1 MHNNRKFAN
10 LHSENSFY
18 FEVGK
23 YFAEERLYNTF
34 SLSYLLLIIGKYKN
48 LCKIYEDI
56 LRVKCF
62 IKPSYIICWDRK
74 GFIDNRL
81 TLIDAYK
88 FTLIPKLIWYDVCCR
103 N

>member
-34 SLSYLLLIIGKYKN
+34 SLSYLLLIIGN
-48 LCKIYEDI
+48 IKIY
-56 LRVKCF
+56 VKSMKTF
-62 IKPSYIICWDRK
+62 YESIVLWNYHI
-74 GFIDNRL
+74 
-81 TLIDAYK
+81 
-88 FTLIPKLIWYDVCCR
+88 
-103 N
+103 